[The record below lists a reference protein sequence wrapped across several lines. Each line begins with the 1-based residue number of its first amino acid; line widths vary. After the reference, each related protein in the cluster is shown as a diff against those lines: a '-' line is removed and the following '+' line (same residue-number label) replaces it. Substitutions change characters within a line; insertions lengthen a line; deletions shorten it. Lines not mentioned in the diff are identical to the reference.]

1 MVSTSLKM
9 FMEPQTGT
17 FSDAVRRTMVASIVG
32 GTVSAL
38 TGGKFANGAITSA
51 IEWWYNAEGN
61 PTTLDKYIQENGVV
75 DYAVDDNDKILEAA
89 STQNIKSYKKGGLW
103 SSDETDCSGTLTN
116 ILHKA
121 GLRVRDVKDA
131 GARLSSEVINEK
143 NGFMKVKT
151 LSPGDVLVW
160 KGHVAIYAGNGQ
172 LYTTSNAKGSFILT
186 NIKQDFP
193 NYKGWGA
200 AVGFIGAYQYVG
212 D

>member
-1 MVSTSLKM
+1 
-9 FMEPQTGT
+9 
-17 FSDAVRRTMVASIVG
+17 
-32 GTVSAL
+32 VSAL

-51 IEWWYNAEGN
+51 IQWWYNAEGN
-61 PTTLDKYIQENGVV
+61 PTTLDKYIEENGVV

-89 STQNIKSYKKGGLW
+89 STQKIKSYKKGGLW

-121 GLRVRDVKDA
+121 GLRIRDITDA
-131 GARLSSEVINEK
+131 EARLSSSVINEK

-160 KGHVAIYAGNGQ
+160 KGHVAIYAGNGK
-172 LYTTSNAKGSFILT
+172 LYTTSDNRGSFILT
-186 NIKQDFP
+186 NIKQNYP
-193 NYKGWGA
+193 TYKGWGA